1 MNRYIGYIL
10 LFIFSFQYLPVK
22 AVAKLLKVQSI
33 EEVQNGSSDDS
44 PVKEKKDDLK
54 KEFLSAHPS
63 LCFEI
68 SGKSAAIALY
78 RYQHYFPQH
87 FPDTSTPPP
96 DFC

>member
-22 AVAKLLKVQSI
+22 AVAKLLKVQSV
-33 EEVQNGSSDDS
+33 EEVQNGSCDDS
-44 PVKEKKDDLK
+44 PVKDKKDDLK
-54 KEFLSAHPS
+54 KEFLSSHLVAHIEIAGNSVTIS
-63 LCFEI
+63 LQ
-68 SGKSAAIALY
+68 

-87 FPDTSTPPP
+87 FPDPSTPPP